1 MENKSFKM
9 RRNGGALNRATENT
23 EEHNI
28 STNSARTMAQ
38 YGMSDSG
45 MNFGAP
51 LNSNHG
57 PGDEEETDAERRDR
71 LSVGEKGS
79 GRGRGGQRTFAG
91 GKATADVGKERGA
104 TDLAA
109 EIPKVYNKVKKKI
122 KSYF

>member
-1 MENKSFKM
+1 MENKFFKM

-51 LNSNHG
+51 LNSNHDDPDKKDG
-57 PGDEEETDAERRDR
+57 KTVYEEAM
-71 LSVGEKGS
+71 
-79 GRGRGGQRTFAG
+79 A
-91 GKATADVGKERGA
+91 KARAKKEN
-104 TDLAA
+104 L
-109 EIPKVYNKVKKKI
+109 EKKKKEKK
-122 KSYF
+122 KSSFPKITMGMGNSYTTLND

>member
-51 LNSNHG
+51 LNSNDD
-57 PGDEEETDAERRDR
+57 PDKKE
-71 LSVGEKGS
+71 LKG
-79 GRGRGGQRTFAG
+79 
-91 GKATADVGKERGA
+91 
-104 TDLAA
+104 
-109 EIPKVYNKVKKKI
+109 KKKLPTDGMTYEEKMKYYKKQKENTNPQSSSVTMGLGSNRSSGSNI
-122 KSYF
+122 LK